1 MYSELELADAT
12 QEKFPVSAIARGLIV
27 RVEMNGDCR
36 LEAEVMVILLSVM
49 LGVH

>member
-1 MYSELELADAT
+1 MYWEGESVDAT

-27 RVEMNGDCR
+27 RVEMNVDCR
-36 LEAEVMVILLSVM
+36 LEAGVMAILLSVV

>member
-1 MYSELELADAT
+1 MYSEGEYADAT
-12 QEKFPVSAIARGLIV
+12 QEKFPLSVVARGLIV

-36 LEAEVMVILLSVM
+36 LEAGVMVTLLSVV